1 MTHPY
6 LHAATSPRILAHRG
20 LVPRDAPEIAP
31 NTLAAFAAAHAAGV
45 EFIET
50 DCHLTADGEL
60 VLFHDDTLESITADP
75 RRVDAVTAREMSEQ
89 LADRGGL
96 VTLAQALEAFPTMRF
111 NVDVKAE
118 AAAVPAGRVAA
129 TAPDRVLLTSFSD
142 ARRRAALAAASPARP
157 ATSAGRG
164 TIVRVLI
171 AVLLRSR
178 RLARRALR
186 GIDALQ
192 VPERQGPIRVVTRRF
207 LDLAHD
213 AGCEVHVWTI
223 NDVARMRRL
232 LAMGADGIVTDR
244 ADDAIAALR

>member
-6 LHAATSPRILAHRG
+6 LANATSPRILAHRG

-31 NTLAAFAAAHAAGV
+31 NTLAAFAAAQAVGV

-60 VLFHDDTLESITADP
+60 VLFHDDTLESVTGDP
-75 RRVDAVTAREMSEQ
+75 RRVDAVTAREMAEQ

-96 VTLAQALEAFPTMRF
+96 VTLAQALESFPTVRF
-111 NVDVKAE
+111 NVDVKA
-118 AAAVPAGRVAA
+118 AAAAQAAGRVAA
-129 TAPDRVLLTSFSD
+129 SAPDRVLLTSFSD
-142 ARRRAALAAASPARP
+142 TRRRAALAAAAPACP

-171 AVLLRSR
+171 AVALRSR

-192 VPERQGPIRVVTRRF
+192 VPERQGPIRVVSPRLIR
-207 LDLAHD
+207 LAHD
-213 AGCEVHVWTI
+213 AGCEVHVWTV
-223 NDVARMRRL
+223 NDVAEMRRL
-232 LAMGADGIVTDR
+232 LDLGVDGIVTDR
-244 ADDAIAALR
+244 ADDAIAALS